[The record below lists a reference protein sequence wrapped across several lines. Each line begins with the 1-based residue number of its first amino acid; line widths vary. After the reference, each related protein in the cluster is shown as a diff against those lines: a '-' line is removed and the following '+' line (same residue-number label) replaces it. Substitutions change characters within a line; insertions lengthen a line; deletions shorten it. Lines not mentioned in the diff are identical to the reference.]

1 MYHFLTGCRLVG
13 HDWLNRGFGTL
24 AEQVA
29 QLLFFHAEDICHSL
43 SAGQHA
49 NGDTGIR
56 VAFNVVEHHGRA
68 VHFGRPHNGAAC
80 THIAVHTGKL
90 CFRVYFYVRFH
101 QLPRCLA

>member
-1 MYHFLTGCRLVG
+1 MYHFLAEGFFLRDDG
-13 HDWLNRGFGTL
+13 LNGILGTL

-68 VHFGRPHNGAAC
+68 VHFGGPHNGAAC
-80 THIAVHTGKL
+80 TYIAVHTGKL